1 MVIVTHNGKFH
12 ADDAWAVAV
21 LHILFPDAEI
31 VRTRES
37 AIIEAADFVVDV
49 GGVWDP
55 AAGRFDHHQKGFE
68 GARASGVPYA
78 SAGLVWREY
87 GARCVAALAL
97 AHTGHPLEDETAQ
110 QMAYAIDADIVQYLD
125 LSDVGAAK
133 NAPGGYGM
141 SAVVSGFNPNWL
153 DEQRLG
159 YGLEAEAYRLAQ
171 FRKAMAFLTEVIVNS
186 VKYRVGAIL
195 ALAQVR
201 QAEVLENGRLLF
213 LKNAALPWSSVVRKE
228 MPKVL
233 FVLSHSLSEDRY
245 MLHTVPA
252 TTDTFDARADLPES
266 WAGLRDEALADA
278 TGVADAKFCHN
289 GRFIAAAKSYDGAY
303 AMALQAL
310 QAVDSG
316 ATPLYAARE
325 AVTPMS

>member
-21 LHILFPDAEI
+21 LHILFPDAKI
-31 VRTRES
+31 VRTREP
-37 AIIEAADFVVDV
+37 AIIEAADFAVDV
-49 GGVWDP
+49 GGIWDP

-97 AHTGHPLEDETAQ
+97 AHTGHRLEDDTAQ

-171 FRKAMAFLTEVIVNS
+171 FRKAMAFLTEVIVNA

-201 QAEVLENGRLLF
+201 QASVLENGRLLF

-252 TTDTFDARADLPES
+252 TVDTFDARADLPES
-266 WAGLRDEALADA
+266 WAGLLDADLAA
-278 TGVADAKFCHN
+278 VTGVPDAKFCHN
-289 GRFIAAAKSYDGAY
+289 GRFIAAAKTYEGAY
-303 AMALQAL
+303 AMAKQAL
-310 QAVDSG
+310 QAVDAG
-316 ATPLYAARE
+316 LTPLFSPRE
-325 AVTPMS
+325 ALAS